1 MNLSKNKNSH
11 IEMLLL
17 AVVQEFKEQL
27 HSEMEGTL
35 AGRISHLAT
44 KINAIEERKSED
56 LLSIKDVT
64 EFLGVSK
71 VTLWRLRKSGKIKT
85 YMLGSQVYFKK
96 SEILKSLIPVN

>member
-1 MNLSKNKNSH
+1 MNFNKNKNSH

-17 AVVQEFKEQL
+17 AVVQELKEQL
-27 HSEMEGTL
+27 YYEMKETL
-35 AGRISHLAT
+35 ARKVSRLTA
-44 KINAIEERKSED
+44 KVNAIEERKAED

-71 VTLWRLRKSGKIKT
+71 VTLWRLRKSGEIKT

-96 SEILKSLIPVN
+96 SEILKSLIPVS

>member
-1 MNLSKNKNSH
+1 MNFNKNKNSH

-17 AVVQEFKEQL
+17 AVLQELKEQL
-27 HSEMEGTL
+27 HEMKEAL

-56 LLSIKDVT
+56 LLSIKDTVD
-64 EFLGVSK
+64 FLGVSNT
-71 VTLWRLRKSGKIKT
+71 TLWRMRKSGNIKT
-85 YMLGSQVYFKK
+85 YMLGSQVYFKR